1 MEAGDKAEVPAGT
14 MGGHRQALLSIALL
28 LAFRIGAAGGRP
40 VRVEPPMGG
49 RWHAVHTQ
57 DQKIPSHG
65 LHAYPQTYA
74 LDLARPHEVQDSP
87 WWPLTRRAADYPSFG
102 EPVLAVADG
111 TFGTYAH
118 RRPRS
123 ARIETGRRVSVGQ
136 GIAECGTRATPRP
149 PQPHHH
155 RWAPRR
161 VRPPP
166 RQRSADRPPTGGPT
180 GRVRP
185 RTRRQPG
192 QPLNR
197 RPVQRTLAC
206 VEASTAR
213 PMACAI
219 GMCRTTDLPEPSSKR
234 RVSQ

>member
-57 DQKIPSHG
+57 DQKVPSHG
-65 LHAYPQTYA
+65 LHAYAQTYA

-118 RRPRS
+118 LRPRS
-123 ARIETGRRVSVGQ
+123 ARIEAGRRVSVGQ
-136 GIAECGTRATPRP
+136 VIAECG
-149 PQPHHH
+149 
-155 RWAPRR
+155 
-161 VRPPP
+161 
-166 RQRSADRPPTGGPT
+166 
-180 GRVRP
+180 
-185 RTRRQPG
+185 
-192 QPLNR
+192 
-197 RPVQRTLAC
+197 
-206 VEASTAR
+206 
-213 PMACAI
+213 
-219 GMCRTTDLPEPSSKR
+219 
-234 RVSQ
+234 